1 VQVHQPIVEAVN
13 EMGAARPPW
22 AGVEKR
28 CRGRLV
34 VTPSKKRK
42 TDRQDSDSS
51 RQHEWSAPPQRAPA
65 DAWQPHC
72 TQPVHCESSRLLAL
86 LDVACED
93 PDSLL
98 DCSGECQEL
107 GQGLIDVGKHKAL
120 YPDVVEPTL
129 PFEVPYMRGKGES
142 SSLLVPPPTDS
153 GYDVIGKADTDMH
166 GAHKGGRSFSQQDQ
180 TSSGKE
186 KAHVGVMETE
196 GVAIRS
202 GDDDMHVDSENP
214 DCRSHVE
221 SAYPLSGLHK
231 TVSLYAMRD
240 RLPFSTCS
248 SLFHRHPKQESMT
261 PCVCLQVHNHH
272 RCLLITSR
280 LVHSPLRAAPATS
293 RRA

>member
-1 VQVHQPIVEAVN
+1 
-13 EMGAARPPW
+13 MGAAPPPW

-51 RQHEWSAPPQRAPA
+51 QQHEWSAPPQRAPA

-72 TQPVHCESSRLLAL
+72 TQPAHCESSRLLAL

-107 GQGLIDVGKHKAL
+107 GQGLIDVGKHKGL
-120 YPDVVEPTL
+120 YPAVVEPTL
-129 PFEVPYMRGKGES
+129 PFETASMGGKGVI
-142 SSLLVPPPTDS
+142 LNVLVPTES

-180 TSSGKE
+180 NSSGKE
-186 KAHVGVMETE
+186 KAHVGAMETE
-196 GVAIRS
+196 GAAIRS

-221 SAYPLSGLHK
+221 SAYPLSGLQK
-231 TVSLYAMRD
+231 TVSLYATRGP
-240 RLPFSTCS
+240 LPFTTCS
-248 SLFHRHPKQESMT
+248 SLFRCHPKQESMT
-261 PCVCLQVHNHH
+261 PCVCLQVHSHH
-272 RCLLITSR
+272 RYLPITSR